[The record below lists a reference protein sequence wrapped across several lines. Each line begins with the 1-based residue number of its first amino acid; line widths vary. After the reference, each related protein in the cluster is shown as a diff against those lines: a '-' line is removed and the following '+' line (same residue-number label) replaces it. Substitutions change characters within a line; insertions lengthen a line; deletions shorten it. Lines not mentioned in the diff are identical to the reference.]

1 MNDGARR
8 QLGRLLGIAIV
19 AGAIV
24 TTLWA
29 WSLSYRHP
37 RTDDAAIRA
46 NIVGIAPHVGGPI
59 VELRVVDNQAVRAGD
74 LLFTID
80 ARPYEAK
87 LAAARAALALA
98 VADLGAQRDA
108 VAAAEAD
115 LARRTAEEAYAEDYL
130 RRVQPLLGKGF
141 VTADKVEDARMKLR
155 IATASRESAA
165 KDRARAE
172 KLLAEVNDVSA
183 HVEAA
188 RASVRSAELDVEYC
202 RVVAPFDAYVT
213 NLNIA
218 VGQYAREGQEVF
230 ALVDDREW
238 WVIANFRETYMGS
251 IQLGAEADVFLTA
264 YPRRR
269 FRGVVQGIG
278 WAVRGVEGGSG
289 GVVPAIQPTLDWVRL
304 AQRFPVRIRLEPPE
318 PERPYRMGATA
329 VVTILGKSG
338 DGATVSAR

>member
-87 LAAARAALALA
+87 LAAAPAALAL
-98 VADLGAQRDA
+98 
-108 VAAAEAD
+108 AEAD
-115 LARRTAEEAYAEDYL
+115 LARSATRSPPPTRSWRADGEEAYADDYL
-130 RRVQPLLGKGF
+130 RRVQPLLGKGY
-141 VTADKVEDARMKLR
+141 VTADKVEDARTKLR
-155 IATASRESAA
+155 AATASRESAA

-218 VGQYAREGQEVF
+218 VGQYAREG
-230 ALVDDREW
+230 RRCSRW
-238 WVIANFRETYMGS
+238 ST
-251 IQLGAEADVFLTA
+251 TA
-264 YPRRR
+264 
-269 FRGVVQGIG
+269 
-278 WAVRGVEGGSG
+278 SG
-289 GVVPAIQPTLDWVRL
+289 G
-304 AQRFPVRIRLEPPE
+304 
-318 PERPYRMGATA
+318 
-329 VVTILGKSG
+329 
-338 DGATVSAR
+338 